1 MLEEMIWWGQQTD
14 QNLTLDFG
22 LGESKELD
30 IASNKNNIWAAVEDF
45 LEEDLAF
52 CVCPTEFVVYL
63 EPTDWNTQ
71 AIGDPK
77 KIKWKKMNMKHFTLW
92 VIRGIMRE
100 TKVAASLLLMKVH
113 KDYISNFFGGV
124 SITH

>member
-77 KIKWKKMNMKHFTLW
+77 KIKWKKNEHEALYALGDKRNYERDKSSCQSF
-92 VIRGIMRE
+92 VNE
-100 TKVAASLLLMKVH
+100 SA
-113 KDYISNFFGGV
+113 
-124 SITH
+124 